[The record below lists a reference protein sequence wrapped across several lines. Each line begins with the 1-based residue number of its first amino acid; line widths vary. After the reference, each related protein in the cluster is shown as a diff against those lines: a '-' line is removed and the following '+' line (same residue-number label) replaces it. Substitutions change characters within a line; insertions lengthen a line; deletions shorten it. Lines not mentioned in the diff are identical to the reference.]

1 MLKYFLLRFFEVSYF
16 APFFPPDFCGVIFLL
31 TYFPR
36 RFSEVSLRYFV
47 PCFFSRFLGGDFFCT
62 HIFSPWTFSGDSFV
76 ANCFTRIVSFI
87 LF

>member
-36 RFSEVSLRYFV
+36 RFSEVRYFV
-47 PCFFSRFLGGDFFCT
+47 PCFFLDSWEVIFLHS
-62 HIFSPWTFSGDSFV
+62 HIFPLDFL
-76 ANCFTRIVSFI
+76 R
-87 LF
+87 